1 MVLHAK
7 GLREMAVCAGQMK
20 KTARREFEAWAADY
34 DHSPLQWFLFR
45 PSYRALLWELVRW
58 ERTQRT
64 FDLLD
69 VGCGTGTFAGM
80 VAGAG
85 LPARI
90 GGLDYAA
97 PMCQLASQKAMAA
110 GAAPRARFL
119 NGDSEHLPFT
129 SKTFDAIT
137 CSNSFHH
144 YPHPDRA
151 VGEMYRV
158 LRPGGRLIIVDG
170 FRDSVIGWFI
180 FDVIIARVENHV
192 RHATWRQMRSYFEA
206 AGFERIRQR
215 KLNLLFPLLV
225 TVGVV
230 PDRRR

>member
-1 MVLHAK
+1 MTVYL
-7 GLREMAVCAGQMK
+7 GQMK
-20 KTARREFEAWAADY
+20 QTARREFEAWADDY
-34 DHSPLQWFLFR
+34 DRSPMQWFLFR

-58 ERTQRT
+58 ERTQQP

-69 VGCGTGTFAGM
+69 VGCGTGTFAAM

-90 GGLDYAA
+90 VGVDYAA
-97 PMCQLASQKAMAA
+97 PMCRLASQKALAA
-110 GAAPRARFL
+110 GAAGRVQFL
-119 NGDSEHLPFT
+119 NGDSEHLPFA
-129 SKTFDAIT
+129 SGSFDAIA

-151 VGEMYRV
+151 VREMYRV
-158 LRPGGRLIIVDG
+158 LRPDGRLVIVDG
-170 FRDSVIGWFI
+170 FRDNVIGWFI
-180 FDVIIARVENHV
+180 FDVIVGMVEGHV
-192 RHATWRQMRSYFEA
+192 RHATWRQMRTYFEV
-206 AGFERIRQR
+206 AGFVRVRQR

-230 PDRRR
+230 PGRR

>member
-1 MVLHAK
+1 
-7 GLREMAVCAGQMK
+7 MAAYAGQMK
-20 KTARREFEAWAADY
+20 RTARKEFEAWAADY
-34 DHSPLQWFLFR
+34 DRSPLQWFLFR

-58 ERTQRT
+58 ERTRRP

-69 VGCGTGTFAGM
+69 VGCGTGTFAAM

-90 GGLDYAA
+90 VGLDYAA
-97 PMCQLASQKAMAA
+97 PMCRLASQKASAA
-110 GAAPRARFL
+110 GAAARVTFL
-119 NGDSEHLPFT
+119 NGDSEHLPFAPG
-129 SKTFDAIT
+129 SFDVIT

-151 VGEMYRV
+151 VSEMYRS
-158 LRPGGRLIIVDG
+158 LRPGGRLVIVDG
-170 FRDSVIGWFI
+170 FRDNVIGWFV
-180 FDVIIARVENHV
+180 FDVIIGTLEGDV
-192 RHATWRQMRSYFEA
+192 RHATWRQMRACFEA
-206 AGFERIRQR
+206 AGFARVRQR

-230 PDRRR
+230 PDRG